1 MQWIRE
7 TLRSVKI
14 VAFASEIVVLL
25 FNIFNII
32 NLIFIFILK
41 SCILYLGVLNCNSVN
56 LIGSLR
62 GRYHEPGWLGK
73 PS

>member
-1 MQWIRE
+1 MQWIKE
-7 TLRSVKI
+7 ILRSVKI

-41 SCILYLGVLNCNSVN
+41 SMYTVPLGSK
-56 LIGSLR
+56 LR
-62 GRYHEPGWLGK
+62 FCEFDWFSKGQISRARLAW
-73 PS
+73 